1 MLRWPRPD
9 EMILAACA
17 LNRQDQPASVR
28 AEQLIVF
35 QSETRKAKS
44 GSAVEDLESS
54 ERPALVVLLAAIA
67 MTAPIRTAS
76 AGISAR

>member
-28 AEQLIVF
+28 AEQLIEF
-35 QSETRKAKS
+35 QSEKRKAVLQLRIWS
-44 GSAVEDLESS
+44 LVSA
-54 ERPALVVLLAAIA
+54 P
-67 MTAPIRTAS
+67 P
-76 AGISAR
+76 

>member
-28 AEQLIVF
+28 AEQLIEF
-35 QSETRKAKS
+35 QSEKRKAKS
-44 GSAVEDLESS
+44 GSAVEDLEF
-54 ERPALVVLLAAIA
+54 
-67 MTAPIRTAS
+67 
-76 AGISAR
+76 